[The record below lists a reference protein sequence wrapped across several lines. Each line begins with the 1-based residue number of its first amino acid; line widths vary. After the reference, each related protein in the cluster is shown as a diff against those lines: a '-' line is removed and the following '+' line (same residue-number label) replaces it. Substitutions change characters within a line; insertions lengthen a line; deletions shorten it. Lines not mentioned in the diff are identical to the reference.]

1 MADRRKGV
9 VDIRAILMQLRAG
22 VSQRQIE
29 RELQVNRRTVQK
41 YRHWAQQH
49 GLLDGELPPLEALQA
64 LLATTLAETA
74 PPPQVS
80 TVERYRAVVEQW
92 VKEKVETRAI
102 YQRLQEKG
110 FSGGYMAVY
119 RFVRH
124 LKGQPLRATVRV
136 ERQPGEEVQVDFG
149 YAGWLIDP
157 VTGKQRRAWAFVMTL
172 SWSRHQYV
180 EFVWDQKVE
189 TWLLCHRHGFEY
201 FGGVPERV
209 VIDNLKAAIVKAIR
223 DDPAVQAS
231 YQECA
236 LHYGFRIGPCRP
248 YTPQHKGKVEQGG
261 VHYVK
266 RNFLGG
272 RAVTPLSQANQ
283 DVLVWCGTTA
293 GLRRHGTTKEQPL
306 KRFEETERDRLQ
318 PLPTSPYELAVWKK
332 LTLNRDCYVEFEE
345 SYYSAP
351 HRLIGQL
358 VWVCANLKQVRIFDP
373 NYNLVATHERAS
385 QPGIRQTHLD
395 HLPPELVPGLTLSRE
410 GCRQQAHLIGPA
422 TSRIVDIY
430 LADPVIDRLPTVG
443 RLLRL
448 QEQYG
453 ANRLEAACVR
463 ALAFGDPNYRTIKQ
477 ILERGLE
484 HASSPAI
491 PIAPPA
497 TTFVRSPEELF
508 GPQLGAARWN

>member
-1 MADRRKGV
+1 MSDRRTRI

-29 RELQVNRRTVQK
+29 RELKLNRRTVKK
-41 YRHWAQQH
+41 YQEWAEEH
-49 GLLDGELPPLEALQA
+49 GLLKGELPPLEELQA
-64 LLATTLAETA
+64 LLEQTI
-74 PPPQVS
+74 PGVQPPQNVS
-80 TVERYRAVVEQW
+80 TVEKYRTLVEKW
-92 VKEKVETRAI
+92 VKEKVETMAI

-110 FSGGYMAVY
+110 FGGTYMAVY

-172 SWSRHQYV
+172 AWSRHQYV

-189 TWLLCHRHGFEY
+189 TWLKCHQHGFEY

-209 VIDNLKAAIVKAIR
+209 VIDNLKAAIVKAIQ

-236 LHYGFRIGPCRP
+236 LHYGFRIAPCRIR
-248 YTPQHKGKVEQGG
+248 TPQHKGKVEQGG

-272 RAVTPLSQANQ
+272 REVTTLIQANEA
-283 DVLVWCGTTA
+283 VLVWCRTTA

-318 PLPTSPYELAVWKK
+318 PLPETPYDMAVWKQ
-332 LTLNRDCYVEFEE
+332 LTLNRDCYVEFEQ

-351 HRLIGQL
+351 HRLIGQSL
-358 VWVCANLKQVRIFDP
+358 WVCANLKQVRIYDQD
-373 NYNLVATHERAS
+373 YHLMATHERAS
-385 QPGIRQTHLD
+385 QAGSRQTHLD

-410 GCRQQAHLIGPA
+410 GSRQQAHLIGPA
-422 TSRIVDIY
+422 TSRIVEIY
-430 LADPVIDRLPTVG
+430 LADPVVDRLPTVG

-463 ALAFGDPNYRTIKQ
+463 ALAFGDPNYRTLKEMLQ
-477 ILERGLE
+477 KGLE
-484 HASSPAI
+484 QAASSAI
-491 PIAPPA
+491 PASPPA
-497 TTFVRSPEELF
+497 TTFVRSAEELL
-508 GPQLGAARWN
+508 GPYLGAARWN

>member
-1 MADRRKGV
+1 MSDRRTGI

-22 VSQRQIE
+22 ISQRQIE
-29 RELQVNRRTVQK
+29 RELKINRRTVKK
-41 YRHWAQQH
+41 YRAWAEEH
-49 GLLDGELPPLEALQA
+49 GLLRGELPSLEELQA
-64 LLATTLAETA
+64 LLEQAM
-74 PPPQVS
+74 PGVQPPQNVS
-80 TVERYRAVVEQW
+80 TVAHYRVLVEKW
-92 VKEKVETRAI
+92 VKEKVETMAI

-110 FSGGYMAVY
+110 FGGTYMAVY

-124 LKGQPLRATVRV
+124 LKGRPLRATVRV

-149 YAGWLIDP
+149 YAGYLIDP
-157 VTGKQRRAWAFVMTL
+157 VTGKPRRAWAFVMTL
-172 SWSRHQYV
+172 AWSRHQYV

-189 TWLLCHRHGFEY
+189 TWLKCHQHGFEY

-236 LHYGFRIGPCRP
+236 LHYGFRIAPCRVR
-248 YTPQHKGKVEQGG
+248 TPQHKGKVEQGG

-272 RAVTPLSQANQ
+272 REVTSLTQANE
-283 DVLVWCGTTA
+283 DGLTWCRTTA

-318 PLPTSPYELAVWKK
+318 PLPESPYELAVWKQ
-332 LTLNRDCYVEFEE
+332 LTLNRDCYVEFEQ

-351 HRLIGQL
+351 HRLIGQSL
-358 VWVCANLKQVRIFDP
+358 WVCANLKQVRIYDQD
-373 NYNLVATHERAS
+373 YHLVATHERAGQAGS
-385 QPGIRQTHLD
+385 RQTHLD

-410 GCRQQAHLIGPA
+410 GSRQQAHLIGPA
-422 TSRIVDIY
+422 TGRIVEIY
-430 LADPVIDRLPTVG
+430 LADPVVDRLPTVG

-463 ALAFGDPNYRTIKQ
+463 ALAFGDPNYRTLKEMLQ
-477 ILERGLE
+477 KGLE
-484 HASSPAI
+484 QAASPAI
-491 PIAPPA
+491 PASPPA
-497 TTFVRSPEELF
+497 TTFVRSAEELL
-508 GPQLGAARWN
+508 GPYLGAARWN